1 MSMQGQVQGHEGM
14 TAQGPKSSARA
25 HIRSCAEESGFQWC
39 KQIENWTI
47 MKEVTGI
54 NEAP

>member
-1 MSMQGQVQGHEGM
+1 MQGQVQGHEGM
-14 TAQGPKSSARA
+14 TAQGPKSSE
-25 HIRSCAEESGFQWC
+25 SCAEESGFQWC